1 MRIESIVLFLS
12 VVEKGSIS
20 CAARSSYISQQGA
33 SSVIKSLE
41 HDLGVELFERTG
53 TALQLTAAGERIAQ
67 EASSVVS
74 SYRRM
79 QTVAALGR
87 AASDGGAGPV
97 RVVTTPHAMNVL
109 SPIFEAYREAVAVDE
124 PFVFVE
130 QGIFDIVRAY
140 PDLDPE
146 ALYLVNV
153 PTFMNA
159 IIGRIGPAFD
169 PLVVSEFMLYCG
181 PGSPFSERRQIARS
195 ELAGV
200 RIACYNEALLIRL
213 VRHLLKGVEGADIS
227 TSTSNLELLGRLIDD
242 PRTVSFTDSLSLFLN
257 GLPEGGS
264 RVRLHRGRRALRDG
278 RARAGARSGG
288 RAVRV
293 VLPAVPRNRVR
304 RLRQALPARLAP
316 RARGGRCGMR
326 LARYEI
332 DRRICRRC
340 GSCQRVCPRGAVL
353 ETADRRLAID
363 RKLCDGC
370 GACRDACKLR
380 AIVRRKGLFS

>member
-1 MRIESIVLFLS
+1 MGLRAAAEASRVEARGQAVRIESIALFLS

-41 HDLGVELFERTG
+41 HDLGVELFERAG
-53 TALQLTAAGERIAQ
+53 TTLQLTAAGERIAH

-87 AASDGGAGPV
+87 TADDGAGPV

-130 QGIFDIVRAY
+130 EGIFDIVRAY

-169 PLVVSEFMLYCG
+169 PLVVSELMLYCG
-181 PGSPFSERRQIARS
+181 PGSPFSERRRIVRS

-213 VRHLLKGVEGADIS
+213 VRHLLKDVEGADIS

-257 GLPEGGS
+257 GLPEGHACVPIEDG
-264 RVRLHRGRRALRDG
+264 VRFVTGVLGPLRD
-278 RARAGARSGG
+278 
-288 RAVRV
+288 
-293 VLPAVPRNRVR
+293 PAAERFVSFFR
-304 RLRQALPARLAP
+304 R
-316 RARGGRCGMR
+316 
-326 LARYEI
+326 Y
-332 DRRICRRC
+332 
-340 GSCQRVCPRGAVL
+340 L
-353 ETADRRLAID
+353 ETVCADYGKRFPLAWPPA
-363 RKLCDGC
+363 LEGV
-370 GACRDACKLR
+370 DAR
-380 AIVRRKGLFS
+380 

>member
-1 MRIESIVLFLS
+1 MGLRAAAEASRVEARGQAVRIESIVLFLS

-33 SSVIKSLE
+33 SSVLKSLE

-87 AASDGGAGPV
+87 AASDDGAGPV

-109 SPIFEAYREAVAVDE
+109 SPIFEAYREAAAVDE

-140 PDLDPE
+140 PALDPE

-169 PLVVSEFMLYCG
+169 PLVVSELMLYCG

-257 GLPEGGS
+257 GLPEGHACVSIEDG
-264 RVRLHRGRRALRDG
+264 VRFVTGVLGPVRDPAAERFVSFFRRYLETVCADYGRRFPLAWPPAPEAVD
-278 RARAGARSGG
+278 AG
-288 RAVRV
+288 
-293 VLPAVPRNRVR
+293 
-304 RLRQALPARLAP
+304 
-316 RARGGRCGMR
+316 
-326 LARYEI
+326 
-332 DRRICRRC
+332 
-340 GSCQRVCPRGAVL
+340 
-353 ETADRRLAID
+353 
-363 RKLCDGC
+363 
-370 GACRDACKLR
+370 
-380 AIVRRKGLFS
+380 

>member
-1 MRIESIVLFLS
+1 FSGIAAVPHAKARGQAVRIESIALFLS

-53 TALQLTAAGERIAQ
+53 TALQLTEAGERIAH
-67 EASSVVS
+67 EAASVVS
-74 SYRRM
+74 AYRRL

-87 AASDGGAGPV
+87 PAGGGTGPV

-109 SPIFEAYREAVAVDE
+109 SPIFEAYREAVDVEE
-124 PFVFVE
+124 PIVFVE
-130 QGIFDIVRAY
+130 ESIFDIVRFY

-146 ALYLVNV
+146 ALYLVDV
-153 PTFMNA
+153 PTFTNA

-169 PLVVSEFMLYCG
+169 PLVVSELMLYCG

-213 VRHLLKGVEGADIS
+213 VRHLLKGIEGADIS

-257 GLPEGGS
+257 GLPEGHACVSIEDG
-264 RVRLHRGRRALRDG
+264 VRFVTGVLGPVRDPAAERFVSFFRR
-278 RARAGARSGG
+278 
-288 RAVRV
+288 
-293 VLPAVPRNRVR
+293 
-304 RLRQALPARLAP
+304 
-316 RARGGRCGMR
+316 
-326 LARYEI
+326 Y
-332 DRRICRRC
+332 
-340 GSCQRVCPRGAVL
+340 L
-353 ETADRRLAID
+353 ETVCADYGKRFPLAWPP
-363 RKLCDGC
+363 
-370 GACRDACKLR
+370 APEAVDA
-380 AIVRRKGLFS
+380 G